1 MLINVFYLYMSH
13 LWDAFPLGICRRSY
27 HPCFHKFGNQ
37 SSWTAR
43 NLGTRWCLQKQKQ
56 RVYKLPQNISCF
68 SYTGELEKNLFISI
82 FRVFHHE
89 ASICFFHGSMGFQ
102 IWQLIFMQSISYM
115 FRHVFQEEFPIYQQ
129 AGMGFWFFCRRN
141 EIRRQIVWFC
151 ITWSVYP
158 IKSWQKMVGGL

>member
-1 MLINVFYLYMSH
+1 MSH

-43 NLGTRWCLQKQKQ
+43 NLGTHWCLQKQKQ

-68 SYTGELEKNLFISI
+68 SYTGELEKKIFISI
-82 FRVFHHE
+82 FRIFHHE

-102 IWQLIFMQSISYM
+102 IWQLQFMQSFSYM
-115 FRHVFQEEFPIYQQ
+115 FRMCFKRNFRHTSKQEW
-129 AGMGFWFFCRRN
+129 GFGFSAV
-141 EIRRQIVWFC
+141 EIRSDDRYPLITIVWFC
-151 ITWSVYP
+151 ITRSVYP